1 MVNYELNN
9 HVKLHVIETKKYKN
23 TTISVRLLL
32 PLEEDKASS
41 RSLLAMMMPNRTKNY
56 PTVNALT
63 QYLDSN
69 YGMGLTMNTFS
80 IGSGHLFDIQCNA
93 IDPFYLEGESLL
105 TKQVEMLQEVLW
117 NPLVDENGFFD
128 EDLWQEAK
136 MILKSKI
143 IRRMDDPS
151 SFAIDLNNKL
161 VGKGNTF
168 AISAL
173 GNEEDVDAITKESTK
188 QAYLDL
194 LSLSK
199 VDVFVIGDVCS
210 EEVYTLLSKYS
221 FSNKKEPTPVDILYS
236 WNEREMIEHE
246 EEREIDQSIVILT
259 WYTGID
265 FSDPLYYA
273 LKLGNIILGGDS
285 NSLMFKKIRE
295 ENSYCYSVFSSIYSM
310 DKILIGYAGISYE
323 NKEATVSLMKEM
335 MTRVQ
340 EGAFTDQLETAK
352 LIYINSLRSQ
362 CDTKSGLLNF
372 VYQQD
377 LVAASNTLENVI
389 EKIQS
394 VDKEQVMQAMRSC
407 ELIGEFVLKE
417 KSHE

>member
-32 PLEEDKASS
+32 PLEEDKVSS
-41 RSLLAMMMPNRTKNY
+41 RSLLAMLMSNRTKNY

-69 YGMGLTMNTFS
+69 YGMGLSMNTFS

-93 IDPFYLEGESLL
+93 IDPFYLNGESLL

-117 NPLVDENGFFD
+117 NPLLDENGFFND
-128 EDLWQEAK
+128 DLWQEAK

-143 IRRMDDPS
+143 LRRMDDPS

-161 VGKGNTF
+161 VGKGSTF
-168 AISAL
+168 AISAF
-173 GNEEDVDAITKESTK
+173 GDVEDVDGITKESTK

-199 VDVFVIGDVCS
+199 VDVFVIGDVCAD
-210 EEVYTLLSKYS
+210 EVYELLSKYS
-221 FSNKKEPTPVDILYS
+221 FSNKVDPTSIDILYQ
-236 WNEREMIEHE
+236 WNEIEKVEKE
-246 EEREIDQSIVILT
+246 EEKEIDQSIVILT

-265 FSDPLYYA
+265 ASDPLFYA

-323 NKEATVSLMKEM
+323 NKDATVSLMKEM
-335 MTRVQ
+335 MSKVQ
-340 EGAFTDQLETAK
+340 EGDFDDQLETAK
-352 LIYINSLRSQ
+352 LLYINNLRSQ

-377 LVAASNTLENVI
+377 LVGLNNTLETVI

-394 VDKEQVMQAMRSC
+394 VSKEQVMQAMRSC
-407 ELIGEFVLKE
+407 ELIGEFALKE